1 MLSIAERTVG
11 DITVLELS
19 GRLALSEG
27 EAEFRQRIDQLV
39 ADRRLKIIIDMK
51 MVTYVD
57 SAGVGALVAKFLSV
71 RRAGGR
77 FKLLHL
83 TPRSN
88 RLMGITRLQLV
99 FEIYTS
105 EEEAVASFASA

>member
-1 MLSIAERTVG
+1 MLSIAERSVG
-11 DITVLELS
+11 DITILGLS

-27 EAEFRQRIDQLV
+27 EADFRQKIDQLV
-39 ADRRLKIIIDMK
+39 ADRRLKIIVDMK
-51 MVTYVD
+51 LVTYVD

-77 FKLLHL
+77 FTLLHL

-99 FEIYTS
+99 FEIYAS
-105 EEEAVASFASA
+105 EEEALASFGAK

>member
-1 MLSIAERTVG
+1 MLSMAERTAG
-11 DITVLELS
+11 DVTVLELS

-27 EAEFRQRIDQLV
+27 EADFRKKIDQLI
-39 ADRRLKIIIDMK
+39 ADRRLKIILDMR

-77 FKLLHL
+77 FSLVHL

-88 RLMGITRLQLV
+88 RLMGITRLHNV
-99 FEIYTS
+99 FEIYPS
-105 EEEAVASFASA
+105 ESEALASFAG

>member
-1 MLSIAERTVG
+1 MLSMAERTAG
-11 DITVLELS
+11 DVTVLELS

-27 EAEFRQRIDQLV
+27 EADFRKKIDQLV
-39 ADRRLKIIIDMK
+39 ADRRLKIILDMK

-77 FKLLHL
+77 FSLVHL

-88 RLMGITRLQLV
+88 RLMGITRLQHV
-99 FEIYTS
+99 FEIYPS
-105 EEEAVASFASA
+105 EAEALASFAG

>member
-1 MLSIAERTVG
+1 MLTIVERTVG
-11 DITVLELS
+11 DVTVLELS

-27 EAEFRQRIDQLV
+27 EADYRQKIDHLV
-39 ADRRLKIIIDMK
+39 ASQRLNIIVDLG

-77 FKLLHL
+77 FSLVHL

-88 RLMGITRLQLV
+88 RLMGITRLHNV
-99 FEIYTS
+99 FEIYPS
-105 EEEAVASFASA
+105 ESEALASFAG

>member
-1 MLSIAERTVG
+1 MLTIVERTVG
-11 DITVLELS
+11 DVTLLELS

-27 EAEFRQRIDQLV
+27 EADYRQKIDQLV
-39 ADRRLKIIIDMK
+39 ASRRLNIIVDLG

-71 RRAGGR
+71 RRAGGHL
-77 FKLLHL
+77 KLLHL

-99 FEIYTS
+99 FEIYHS
-105 EEEAVASFASA
+105 EDEALASFAC